1 MIKKI
6 LAIQTSSIIA
16 DIQGNFSALELYL
29 ADIFHNADVCPDF
42 LFLPEV
48 WSVGWYPKCFKD
60 CADSDLTLEFLSNL
74 ARKYS
79 VNIFGGSLSYRQ
91 NSVRSPVNL
100 FLAKPFIKWYP
111 IFVTGR
117 I

>member
-1 MIKKI
+1 MMLSGWFQPGVILRRIVKKI
-6 LAIQTSSIIA
+6 AENVFGGNKYFEPISLLSCSIT
-16 DIQGNFSALELYL
+16 QPFM
-29 ADIFHNADVCPDF
+29 
-42 LFLPEV
+42 
-48 WSVGWYPKCFKD
+48 
-60 CADSDLTLEFLSNL
+60 DSNPPG
-74 ARKYS
+74 